1 MTSLHISSTSIL
13 QARKII
19 SKCPIIE
26 GLNAEMSRRD
36 TNLDLQDHL
45 KPIAQQENEKYNFNT
60 PGSILIVS

>member
-1 MTSLHISSTSIL
+1 MNISSTSIL

-19 SKCPIIE
+19 SKCLIIE
-26 GLNAEMSRRD
+26 DLNAKMSSRD

-45 KPIAQQENEKYNFNT
+45 KPIAQQENEKYNT